1 LIVALK
7 DDPKA
12 QKALFVRIVNAVP
25 ICLIQ
30 LGPKILAIEKLS
42 RGFEAA

>member
-1 LIVALK
+1 LIIALK

-12 QKALFVRIVNAVP
+12 QKALLIRIVNAVL

-30 LGPKILAIEKLS
+30 LGPKILALEKLS
-42 RGFEAA
+42 RGFENA